1 MSPATSQGRGGQVAQ
16 QAVRG
21 RGRRRR
27 LSVEVPGNPHGPAW
41 TQGLCPCVAFRASPG
56 PTCPSQSSKPG
67 TRMCLPRAQ
76 GRRSVTQHI
85 TWGQSPPWA
94 IVNCTFPGVSPAG
107 RAIWSHCGL
116 RGGILRAL
124 LTRPCLGPLASTRT
138 SSAQPPGLRPSVDSP
153 GAPSQVP
160 SAREARVHG
169 PWEER
174 SRHVDVSETA
184 AQRRG
189 RRSS

>member
-1 MSPATSQGRGGQVAQ
+1 MAQ

-107 RAIWSHCGL
+107 RAVWSHCGL
-116 RGGILRAL
+116 RGG
-124 LTRPCLGPLASTRT
+124 AS
-138 SSAQPPGLRPSVDSP
+138 
-153 GAPSQVP
+153 
-160 SAREARVHG
+160 
-169 PWEER
+169 
-174 SRHVDVSETA
+174 
-184 AQRRG
+184 
-189 RRSS
+189 